1 MTNANDHRPTTAL
14 FRHLKI
20 HPAIVVHPGSSIQV
34 QLRERNLLPGLVVI
48 EHPERS
54 TSNRII
60 PYFLNML
67 VAENQR
73 RRGDGSGPFL
83 LARLRAAR
91 IHILIPFP
99 LPIVLLAQPLFFDAQ
114 RVHLAGQR
122 KFAILIIV
130 IRGRR
135 VRPPVRIVVAS
146 VAVSAIPRIP
156 ETPPATEAVMK
167 TAGVKAPAAKTVSA
181 EGRMREG
188 GMSAQSGVHSAE
200 GVADRSSSHGASNA
214 KAVTAARRTSN
225 RATATGT
232 SHATALR

>member
-1 MTNANDHRPTTAL
+1 MTNANAYRPTTAL
-14 FRHLKI
+14 LRNLKI

-34 QLRERNLLPGLVVI
+34 QLRKRNLLPGLVVI
-48 EHPERS
+48 EHPERT
-54 TSNRII
+54 TSDRII

-83 LARLRAAR
+83 FASLRAAR
-91 IHILIPFP
+91 IHILIPCA
-99 LPIVLLAQPLFFDAQ
+99 LPIVLLSHPLFSDAQ

-135 VRPPVRIVVAS
+135 VRPPIGIVVAC
-146 VAVSAIPRIP
+146 VAVSVIPRIP

-181 EGRMREG
+181 KGRTRPDS
-188 GMSAQSGVHSAE
+188 GMSGTHSAE
-200 GVADRSSSHGASNA
+200 GVAARSSSN
-214 KAVTAARRTSN
+214 
-225 RATATGT
+225 
-232 SHATALR
+232 